1 MRQIRKQVLTGTESN
16 KDAQILPIR
25 DSNRQGKCLKTFG
38 SNFRCTLRDIVK
50 TIGISLLQV

>member
-1 MRQIRKQVLTGTESN
+1 MRQIRKQVLTRTESN

-25 DSNRQGKCLKTFG
+25 DSNRQKTFG